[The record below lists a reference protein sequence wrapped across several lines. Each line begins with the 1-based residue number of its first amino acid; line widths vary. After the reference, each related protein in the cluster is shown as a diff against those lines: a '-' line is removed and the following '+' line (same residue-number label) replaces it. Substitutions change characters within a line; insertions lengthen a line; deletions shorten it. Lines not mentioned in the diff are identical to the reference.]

1 MKNLILASLML
12 VSLNASAQKVVAQDI
27 ESWMS
32 SLISQTMDNK
42 VEVSKSL
49 GQERDI
55 TKEGTPL
62 KWRCDIMTFTLP
74 KKQRSMLDEMIKAF
88 EANGT
93 YNPNCYGVNTLTTG
107 NPQNDGKRNLMI
119 VDNPS
124 RYVTIGE
131 QYGNYIN
138 VNILDAS
145 DTTKTHRYAYA
156 LEWKE
161 DHKGNVFARYIV
173 TYAKIPSNPTSALD
187 IINGSVNFEEVNHD
201 SQKRYEEFFKGIDPK
216 VLNRL
221 GDVRIQDKVSISG
234 DSAIAVVREVNGK
247 PWKAMGVAINQEI
260 ARDNILLMF
269 STLKQYYQ
277 NHKNAELTAISIYS
291 LCKRAN
297 EDGIFRDDSLEELE
311 QMICEVD
318 KLIKEAKTETD
329 RKYFQMSRDLLMQ
342 MKKK

>member
-32 SLISQTMDNK
+32 SLISQTIDNK

-93 YNPNCYGVNTLTTG
+93 YNPNCYVVNTLSMG
-107 NPQNDGKRNLMI
+107 NPQNQGKRNLMI
-119 VDNPS
+119 GDDPS

-138 VNILDAS
+138 INILDAS

-173 TYAKIPSNPTSALD
+173 TYAKIPSAQKTTIIGMGIPSNPINPFDNEMTLD
-187 IINGSVNFEEVNHD
+187 DAFIRNFNSLKDYYMNHELTEMTANGIYQLCKLGVRFGNFTLPDSTEKWEKVMHD
-201 SQKRYEEFFKGIDPK
+201 IDS
-216 VLNRL
+216 L
-221 GDVRIQDKVSISG
+221 
-234 DSAIAVVREVNGK
+234 REV
-247 PWKAMGVAINQEI
+247 
-260 ARDNILLMF
+260 
-269 STLKQYYQ
+269 
-277 NHKNAELTAISIYS
+277 
-291 LCKRAN
+291 
-297 EDGIFRDDSLEELE
+297 
-311 QMICEVD
+311 
-318 KLIKEAKTETD
+318 AKTETD
-329 RKYFQMSRDLLMQ
+329 RLNFQKARDLLMQ

>member
-32 SLISQTMDNK
+32 SLISQTIDNK

-93 YNPNCYGVNTLTTG
+93 YNPNCYGVNTLSTG
-107 NPQNDGKRNLMI
+107 NPQNEGKRNLMI
-119 VDNPS
+119 GEDPS

-138 VNILDAS
+138 INILDAS

-173 TYAKIPSNPTSALD
+173 TYAKIPSAQTTTVIGMGIPSNPINPFDNEMTLD
-187 IINGSVNFEEVNHD
+187 DAFIRNFNSLKDYYMNHELTE
-201 SQKRYEEFFKGIDPK
+201 KIAVAVYELCK
-216 VLNRL
+216 L
-221 GDVRIQDKVSISG
+221 GDRFGNFTLPDSTEKWEKVMHDI
-234 DSAIAVVREVNGK
+234 
-247 PWKAMGVAINQEI
+247 
-260 ARDNILLMF
+260 
-269 STLKQYYQ
+269 
-277 NHKNAELTAISIYS
+277 
-291 LCKRAN
+291 
-297 EDGIFRDDSLEELE
+297 DSL
-311 QMICEVD
+311 IEV
-318 KLIKEAKTETD
+318 AKTETD
-329 RKYFQMSRDLLMQ
+329 RLNFQKARDLLMQ

>member
-32 SLISQTMDNK
+32 SLISQTIDNK

-119 VDNPS
+119 GDNPS

-173 TYAKIPSNPTSALD
+173 TYAKIPSAQKTTVIGMGIPSNP
-187 IINGSVNFEEVNHD
+187 INPFFNEMTNDDAFIRNFNSLKDFYWRNNTTEV
-201 SQKRYEEFFKGIDPK
+201 
-216 VLNRL
+216 
-221 GDVRIQDKVSISG
+221 
-234 DSAIAVVREVNGK
+234 
-247 PWKAMGVAINQEI
+247 
-260 ARDNILLMF
+260 
-269 STLKQYYQ
+269 
-277 NHKNAELTAISIYS
+277 TAISIYE
-291 LCKRAN
+291 LCRLGVKFGA
-297 EDGIFRDDSLEELE
+297 FQLPDSTEKWEKVMADIDAL
-311 QMICEVD
+311 IEV
-318 KLIKEAKTETD
+318 AKNAAD
-329 RKYFQMSRDLLMQ
+329 RKYFEKARDLLMQ

>member
-32 SLISQTMDNK
+32 SLISQTIDNK

-107 NPQNDGKRNLMI
+107 NPQNEGKRNLMI
-119 VDNPS
+119 GEDVN

-138 VNILDAS
+138 INILDAA

-173 TYAKIPSNPTSALD
+173 TYAKIPSAQTTT
-187 IINGSVNFEEVNHD
+187 IIGMGIPSNQIGYINEKANDDAFITDFNILKDYYFNH
-201 SQKRYEEFFKGIDPK
+201 QTKLTA
-216 VLNRL
+216 VTA
-221 GDVRIQDKVSISG
+221 VSIY
-234 DSAIAVVREVNGK
+234 NLCK
-247 PWKAMGVAINQEI
+247 MGVEYGAFRRPDSTEKWEKVMADIDSLIEI
-260 ARDNILLMF
+260 A
-269 STLKQYYQ
+269 
-277 NHKNAELTAISIYS
+277 KN
-291 LCKRAN
+291 
-297 EDGIFRDDSLEELE
+297 
-311 QMICEVD
+311 
-318 KLIKEAKTETD
+318 EAD
-329 RKYFQMSRDLLMQ
+329 RNYFQRARDLLMK
-342 MKKK
+342 MKQK

>member
-32 SLISQTMDNK
+32 SLISQTIDNK

-93 YNPNCYGVNTLTTG
+93 NNPNCYGVNTLSTG
-107 NPQNDGKRNLMI
+107 NPQNQGKRNLMI
-119 VDNPS
+119 GEDPS

-145 DTTKTHRYAYA
+145 DTTKH
-156 LEWKE
+156 L
-161 DHKGNVFARYIV
+161 
-173 TYAKIPSNPTSALD
+173 
-187 IINGSVNFEEVNHD
+187 
-201 SQKRYEEFFKGIDPK
+201 
-216 VLNRL
+216 
-221 GDVRIQDKVSISG
+221 SG
-234 DSAIAVVREVNGK
+234 DFEAESPEMLIDMIEQTLGIEV
-247 PWKAMGVAINQEI
+247 
-260 ARDNILLMF
+260 
-269 STLKQYYQ
+269 
-277 NHKNAELTAISIYS
+277 
-291 LCKRAN
+291 KRS
-297 EDGIFRDDSLEELE
+297 E
-311 QMICEVD
+311 
-318 KLIKEAKTETD
+318 
-329 RKYFQMSRDLLMQ
+329 
-342 MKKK
+342 

>member
-32 SLISQTMDNK
+32 SLISQTIDNK

-74 KKQRSMLDEMIKAF
+74 KKQRSMLDDMIKAF

-107 NPQNDGKRNLMI
+107 NPQNEGKRNLMI
-119 VDNPS
+119 GEDPS

-138 VNILDAS
+138 INILDAA

-173 TYAKIPSNPTSALD
+173 TYAKIPSAQKTTVIGMGIPSNQ
-187 IINGSVNFEEVNHD
+187 IGYINEKANDDAFITDFNILKDYYFNH
-201 SQKRYEEFFKGIDPK
+201 QTKLTA
-216 VLNRL
+216 VTA
-221 GDVRIQDKVSISG
+221 VSIY
-234 DSAIAVVREVNGK
+234 NLCK
-247 PWKAMGVAINQEI
+247 MGVEYGAFRRPDSTEKWEKVMADIDSLIEI
-260 ARDNILLMF
+260 A
-269 STLKQYYQ
+269 
-277 NHKNAELTAISIYS
+277 KN
-291 LCKRAN
+291 
-297 EDGIFRDDSLEELE
+297 
-311 QMICEVD
+311 
-318 KLIKEAKTETD
+318 EAD
-329 RKYFQMSRDLLMQ
+329 RNYFQRARDLLMK
-342 MKKK
+342 MKQK

>member
-1 MKNLILASLML
+1 MKNLILAGLML
-12 VSLNASAQKVVAQDI
+12 ATLNASAQKVVAQDI

-32 SLISQTMDNK
+32 SLISQAIDNK

-74 KKQRSMLDEMIKAF
+74 KKQHSMLDDMIKAF

-93 YNPNCYGVNTLTTG
+93 NNPNCYGVNTLTTG
-107 NPQNDGKRNLMI
+107 NPQNEGKRNLMI
-119 VDNPS
+119 GEDVN

-138 VNILDAS
+138 INILDAA

-173 TYAKIPSNPTSALD
+173 TYAKIPSAQKTTIIGMGIPSNPIDTYFNEMMNDDAF
-187 IINGSVNFEEVNHD
+187 ITNFNSLKD
-201 SQKRYEEFFKGIDPK
+201 FY
-216 VLNRL
+216 
-221 GDVRIQDKVSISG
+221 
-234 DSAIAVVREVNGK
+234 
-247 PWKAMGVAINQEI
+247 WKHNTTEI
-260 ARDNILLMF
+260 
-269 STLKQYYQ
+269 
-277 NHKNAELTAISIYS
+277 TAISIYD
-291 LCKRAN
+291 LCKLGVKHGAFKRP
-297 EDGIFRDDSLEELE
+297 DSTEKWEKVMCDIDAL
-311 QMICEVD
+311 IEV
-318 KLIKEAKTETD
+318 AKNAAD
-329 RKYFQMSRDLLMQ
+329 RKYFEKARDLLKQ

>member
-32 SLISQTMDNK
+32 SLISQTIDNK
-42 VEVSKSL
+42 VEVSKNL

-93 YNPNCYGVNTLTTG
+93 YNPNCYGVNTLSTG
-107 NPQNDGKRNLMI
+107 NPQNEGKRNLMI
-119 VDNPS
+119 GEDPS

-138 VNILDAS
+138 INILDAT

-173 TYAKIPSNPTSALD
+173 TYAKIPSAQTTT
-187 IINGSVNFEEVNHD
+187 IIGMGIPSDQIGYINEKANDDAFITNFNNLKDYYFNH
-201 SQKRYEEFFKGIDPK
+201 QTKLTA
-216 VLNRL
+216 VTA
-221 GDVRIQDKVSISG
+221 VSIY
-234 DSAIAVVREVNGK
+234 NLCK
-247 PWKAMGVAINQEI
+247 MGVEYGAFRRPE
-260 ARDNILLMF
+260 
-269 STLKQYYQ
+269 STEKWE
-277 NHKNAELTAISIYS
+277 KVMADI
-291 LCKRAN
+291 
-297 EDGIFRDDSLEELE
+297 DSL
-311 QMICEVD
+311 IEV
-318 KLIKEAKTETD
+318 AKTEAD
-329 RKYFQMSRDLLMQ
+329 RNYFQRAHDLLMK
-342 MKKK
+342 MKQK

>member
-32 SLISQTMDNK
+32 SLISQAIDNK

-74 KKQRSMLDEMIKAF
+74 KKHRSMLDEMIKAF

-107 NPQNDGKRNLMI
+107 NPQNEGKRNLMI
-119 VDNPS
+119 GDDPS

-138 VNILDAS
+138 INILDAT

-173 TYAKIPSNPTSALD
+173 TYAKIPSAQKTTVIGMGIPSNQ
-187 IINGSVNFEEVNHD
+187 IGYINEKANDDAFITNFNNLKDYYFNHQTKLTAVTAGSIYNLRKMGVEYGAFRRPESTEKWEKVMA
-201 SQKRYEEFFKGIDPK
+201 GIDS
-216 VLNRL
+216 L
-221 GDVRIQDKVSISG
+221 I
-234 DSAIAVVREVNGK
+234 EV
-247 PWKAMGVAINQEI
+247 
-260 ARDNILLMF
+260 
-269 STLKQYYQ
+269 
-277 NHKNAELTAISIYS
+277 
-291 LCKRAN
+291 
-297 EDGIFRDDSLEELE
+297 
-311 QMICEVD
+311 
-318 KLIKEAKTETD
+318 AKTEAD
-329 RKYFQMSRDLLMQ
+329 RNYFQWARDLLMK
-342 MKKK
+342 MKQK

>member
-12 VSLNASAQKVVAQDI
+12 VSLNASAQKVIAQDI

-107 NPQNDGKRNLMI
+107 NPQNEGKRNLMI
-119 VDNPS
+119 GEDVN

-138 VNILDAS
+138 INILDAA

-173 TYAKIPSNPTSALD
+173 TYAKIPTTIIGKGIPSNPIDTYFNEMMNDDAFIS
-187 IINGSVNFEEVNHD
+187 NFNSLKD
-201 SQKRYEEFFKGIDPK
+201 FY
-216 VLNRL
+216 
-221 GDVRIQDKVSISG
+221 
-234 DSAIAVVREVNGK
+234 
-247 PWKAMGVAINQEI
+247 WKHNTTEI
-260 ARDNILLMF
+260 
-269 STLKQYYQ
+269 
-277 NHKNAELTAISIYS
+277 TAISIYE
-291 LCKRAN
+291 LCKLGVKHGAFKRP
-297 EDGIFRDDSLEELE
+297 DSTEKWEKVMCDIDAL
-311 QMICEVD
+311 IEV
-318 KLIKEAKTETD
+318 AKNAAD
-329 RKYFQMSRDLLMQ
+329 RNYFQRARDLLMQ
-342 MKKK
+342 MHKK

>member
-32 SLISQTMDNK
+32 SLISQTIDNK

-93 YNPNCYGVNTLTTG
+93 YNPNCYGVNTLSTG
-107 NPQNDGKRNLMI
+107 NPQNQGKRNLMI
-119 VDNPS
+119 GEDVN

-138 VNILDAS
+138 INILDAA

-173 TYAKIPSNPTSALD
+173 TYAKIPSAQTTTVIGMGIPSNP
-187 IINGSVNFEEVNHD
+187 INPFFNEMTNDDAFIRNFNSLKDFYWRNNTTEV
-201 SQKRYEEFFKGIDPK
+201 
-216 VLNRL
+216 
-221 GDVRIQDKVSISG
+221 
-234 DSAIAVVREVNGK
+234 
-247 PWKAMGVAINQEI
+247 
-260 ARDNILLMF
+260 
-269 STLKQYYQ
+269 
-277 NHKNAELTAISIYS
+277 TAISIYD
-291 LCKRAN
+291 LCRLGVKFGAFQLPDSTEKWEKVMADIDALIEVAKN
-297 EDGIFRDDSLEELE
+297 E
-311 QMICEVD
+311 
-318 KLIKEAKTETD
+318 AD
-329 RKYFQMSRDLLMQ
+329 RKYFEKARDLLMQ

>member
-32 SLISQTMDNK
+32 SLISQTIDNK

-93 YNPNCYGVNTLTTG
+93 NNPNCYGVNTLTTG
-107 NPQNDGKRNLMI
+107 NPQNQGKRNLMI
-119 VDNPS
+119 GDDPS

-173 TYAKIPSNPTSALD
+173 TYAKIPSAQTTTVIGMGIPSNP
-187 IINGSVNFEEVNHD
+187 INPFFNEMTNDDAFIRNFNSLKDYYMNHGLT
-201 SQKRYEEFFKGIDPK
+201 EMTANGIYQ
-216 VLNRL
+216 LCRL
-221 GDVRIQDKVSISG
+221 GDRFGAFKLPDSTEKWEKVMADI
-234 DSAIAVVREVNGK
+234 
-247 PWKAMGVAINQEI
+247 
-260 ARDNILLMF
+260 
-269 STLKQYYQ
+269 
-277 NHKNAELTAISIYS
+277 
-291 LCKRAN
+291 
-297 EDGIFRDDSLEELE
+297 DSL
-311 QMICEVD
+311 IEV
-318 KLIKEAKTETD
+318 AKTETD
-329 RKYFQMSRDLLMQ
+329 RNYFQMARELLMQ

>member
-32 SLISQTMDNK
+32 SLISQAIDNK

-93 YNPNCYGVNTLTTG
+93 YNPNCYGVNTLSTG
-107 NPQNDGKRNLMI
+107 NPQNEGKRNLMI
-119 VDNPS
+119 GDDPS

-138 VNILDAS
+138 INILDAA

-173 TYAKIPSNPTSALD
+173 TYAKIPSAQTTTIIGMGIPSNP
-187 IINGSVNFEEVNHD
+187 INPFFNEMTNDDAFIRNFNSLKDYYMNH
-201 SQKRYEEFFKGIDPK
+201 
-216 VLNRL
+216 
-221 GDVRIQDKVSISG
+221 
-234 DSAIAVVREVNGK
+234 
-247 PWKAMGVAINQEI
+247 
-260 ARDNILLMF
+260 
-269 STLKQYYQ
+269 
-277 NHKNAELTAISIYS
+277 ELTAMTANGIYE
-291 LCKRAN
+291 LCKLGVRFGAFQLPDST
-297 EDGIFRDDSLEELE
+297 EKWEKVMADIDSL
-311 QMICEVD
+311 IEV
-318 KLIKEAKTETD
+318 AKTETD
-329 RKYFQMSRDLLMQ
+329 RLNFQKARDLLMK
-342 MKKK
+342 MKPK

>member
-74 KKQRSMLDEMIKAF
+74 KKQRSMLDGMIKAF

-107 NPQNDGKRNLMI
+107 NPQNEGKRNLMI
-119 VDNPS
+119 GDDPS

-138 VNILDAS
+138 INILDAT

-173 TYAKIPSNPTSALD
+173 TYAKIPSAQKTTVIGMGIPSNQ
-187 IINGSVNFEEVNHD
+187 IGYINEKANDDAFITNFNNLKDYYFNH
-201 SQKRYEEFFKGIDPK
+201 QTKLTA
-216 VLNRL
+216 VTA
-221 GDVRIQDKVSISG
+221 VSIY
-234 DSAIAVVREVNGK
+234 NLCK
-247 PWKAMGVAINQEI
+247 MGVEYGAFRRPE
-260 ARDNILLMF
+260 
-269 STLKQYYQ
+269 STEKWE
-277 NHKNAELTAISIYS
+277 KVMADI
-291 LCKRAN
+291 
-297 EDGIFRDDSLEELE
+297 DSL
-311 QMICEVD
+311 IEV
-318 KLIKEAKTETD
+318 AKTEAD
-329 RKYFQMSRDLLMQ
+329 RNYFQRARDLLMK
-342 MKKK
+342 MKQK

>member
-32 SLISQTMDNK
+32 SLISQTIDNK

-74 KKQRSMLDEMIKAF
+74 KKHRSMLDEMIKAF

-93 YNPNCYGVNTLTTG
+93 YNPNCYVVNTLSMG
-107 NPQNDGKRNLMI
+107 NPQNQGKRNLMI
-119 VDNPS
+119 GEDPS

-138 VNILDAS
+138 VNILDAT

-173 TYAKIPSNPTSALD
+173 TYAKIPSAQTTTIIGMGIPSDPINPWPNDTTIDDAF
-187 IINGSVNFEEVNHD
+187 IRNFNSLKDWYMNHELTE
-201 SQKRYEEFFKGIDPK
+201 KIAVAIYELCK
-216 VLNRL
+216 L
-221 GDVRIQDKVSISG
+221 GDRFGNFTLPDSTEKWEKVMHDI
-234 DSAIAVVREVNGK
+234 
-247 PWKAMGVAINQEI
+247 
-260 ARDNILLMF
+260 
-269 STLKQYYQ
+269 
-277 NHKNAELTAISIYS
+277 
-291 LCKRAN
+291 
-297 EDGIFRDDSLEELE
+297 DSL
-311 QMICEVD
+311 IEV
-318 KLIKEAKTETD
+318 AKTETD
-329 RKYFQMSRDLLMQ
+329 RVNFQKARDLLMQ

>member
-32 SLISQTMDNK
+32 SLISQTIDNK

-93 YNPNCYGVNTLTTG
+93 YNPNCYGVNSLTTG
-107 NPQNDGKRNLMI
+107 NPQNEGKRNLMI
-119 VDNPS
+119 GDDPS

-173 TYAKIPSNPTSALD
+173 TYAKIPSAQTTTIIGMGIPSDPINPFFNEMTNDDAF
-187 IINGSVNFEEVNHD
+187 IRNFNSLKDFYWRNNTTEV
-201 SQKRYEEFFKGIDPK
+201 
-216 VLNRL
+216 
-221 GDVRIQDKVSISG
+221 
-234 DSAIAVVREVNGK
+234 
-247 PWKAMGVAINQEI
+247 
-260 ARDNILLMF
+260 
-269 STLKQYYQ
+269 
-277 NHKNAELTAISIYS
+277 TAISIYD
-291 LCKRAN
+291 LCRLGVKFGA
-297 EDGIFRDDSLEELE
+297 FQLPDSTEKWEKVMADIDAL
-311 QMICEVD
+311 IEV
-318 KLIKEAKTETD
+318 AKNAAD
-329 RKYFQMSRDLLMQ
+329 RKYFEKARELLMQ

>member
-1 MKNLILASLML
+1 MKNLILAGLML
-12 VSLNASAQKVVAQDI
+12 ATLNASAQKVVAQDI

-32 SLISQTMDNK
+32 SLISQAIDNK

-93 YNPNCYGVNTLTTG
+93 YNPNCYVVNTLSTG

-119 VDNPS
+119 GEDPS

-138 VNILDAS
+138 VGILDAS

-173 TYAKIPSNPTSALD
+173 TYAKIPSAQTTTVIGMGIPSNP
-187 IINGSVNFEEVNHD
+187 INPFFNEMTNDDAFIRNFNSLKDFYWGNNTTEV
-201 SQKRYEEFFKGIDPK
+201 
-216 VLNRL
+216 
-221 GDVRIQDKVSISG
+221 
-234 DSAIAVVREVNGK
+234 
-247 PWKAMGVAINQEI
+247 
-260 ARDNILLMF
+260 
-269 STLKQYYQ
+269 
-277 NHKNAELTAISIYS
+277 TAISIYD
-291 LCKRAN
+291 LCKLGVRFGAFQLPDST
-297 EDGIFRDDSLEELE
+297 EKWEKVMADIDSL
-311 QMICEVD
+311 IEV
-318 KLIKEAKTETD
+318 AKTETD
-329 RKYFQMSRDLLMQ
+329 RLNFQKARDLLMK
-342 MKKK
+342 MKPK

>member
-1 MKNLILASLML
+1 ML

-32 SLISQTMDNK
+32 SLISQTIDNK

-107 NPQNDGKRNLMI
+107 NPQNEGKRNLMI
-119 VDNPS
+119 GDDPS

-138 VNILDAS
+138 INILDAT

-173 TYAKIPSNPTSALD
+173 TYAKIPSAQKTTVIGMGIPSNQ
-187 IINGSVNFEEVNHD
+187 IGYINEKANDDAFITNFNNLKDYYFNHQTKLTAVTAGSIYNLCKMGVEYGAFRRPESTEKWEKVMA
-201 SQKRYEEFFKGIDPK
+201 GIDS
-216 VLNRL
+216 L
-221 GDVRIQDKVSISG
+221 I
-234 DSAIAVVREVNGK
+234 EV
-247 PWKAMGVAINQEI
+247 
-260 ARDNILLMF
+260 
-269 STLKQYYQ
+269 
-277 NHKNAELTAISIYS
+277 
-291 LCKRAN
+291 
-297 EDGIFRDDSLEELE
+297 
-311 QMICEVD
+311 
-318 KLIKEAKTETD
+318 AKTEAD
-329 RKYFQMSRDLLMQ
+329 RNYFQWARDLLMK
-342 MKKK
+342 MKQK

>member
-32 SLISQTMDNK
+32 SLISQTIDNK

-93 YNPNCYGVNTLTTG
+93 YNPNCYGVNTLSTG
-107 NPQNDGKRNLMI
+107 DPQNQGKRNLMI
-119 VDNPS
+119 GEDPS

-138 VNILDAS
+138 INILDAS

-173 TYAKIPSNPTSALD
+173 TYAKIPSAQTTTVIGMGIPSNPINPFSNEMTLD
-187 IINGSVNFEEVNHD
+187 DAFIRNFNSLKDYYMNHELTE
-201 SQKRYEEFFKGIDPK
+201 KIAVAVYELCK
-216 VLNRL
+216 L
-221 GDVRIQDKVSISG
+221 GDRFGNFTLPDSTEKWEKVMADI
-234 DSAIAVVREVNGK
+234 
-247 PWKAMGVAINQEI
+247 
-260 ARDNILLMF
+260 
-269 STLKQYYQ
+269 
-277 NHKNAELTAISIYS
+277 
-291 LCKRAN
+291 
-297 EDGIFRDDSLEELE
+297 DSL
-311 QMICEVD
+311 IEV
-318 KLIKEAKTETD
+318 AKTETD
-329 RKYFQMSRDLLMQ
+329 RLNFQKARDLLMQ

>member
-32 SLISQTMDNK
+32 SLISQTIDNK

-93 YNPNCYGVNTLTTG
+93 YNPNCYVVNTLSMG
-107 NPQNDGKRNLMI
+107 NPQNQGKRNLMI
-119 VDNPS
+119 GDDPS

-173 TYAKIPSNPTSALD
+173 TYAKIPSAQKTTIIGMGIPSNP
-187 IINGSVNFEEVNHD
+187 INPFFNEMTNDDAFIRNFNSLKDFYWRNNTTEV
-201 SQKRYEEFFKGIDPK
+201 
-216 VLNRL
+216 
-221 GDVRIQDKVSISG
+221 
-234 DSAIAVVREVNGK
+234 
-247 PWKAMGVAINQEI
+247 
-260 ARDNILLMF
+260 
-269 STLKQYYQ
+269 
-277 NHKNAELTAISIYS
+277 TAIGIYD
-291 LCKRAN
+291 LYHN
-297 EDGIFRDDSLEELE
+297 
-311 QMICEVD
+311 D
-318 KLIKEAKTETD
+318 KPTAW
-329 RKYFQMSRDLLMQ
+329 FQHTLHL
-342 MKKK
+342 

>member
-32 SLISQTMDNK
+32 SLISQTIDNK

-107 NPQNDGKRNLMI
+107 NPQNEGKRNLMI
-119 VDNPS
+119 GDDPS

-173 TYAKIPSNPTSALD
+173 TYAKIPSAQTTT
-187 IINGSVNFEEVNHD
+187 IIGMGIPSNQIGYISEKANDDAFIRNFNSLKDYYFNH
-201 SQKRYEEFFKGIDPK
+201 QTKTTA
-216 VLNRL
+216 VTA
-221 GDVRIQDKVSISG
+221 VSIY
-234 DSAIAVVREVNGK
+234 NLCK
-247 PWKAMGVAINQEI
+247 MGVRFGAFQLP
-260 ARDNILLMF
+260 D
-269 STLKQYYQ
+269 STEKWE
-277 NHKNAELTAISIYS
+277 KVMADI
-291 LCKRAN
+291 
-297 EDGIFRDDSLEELE
+297 DSL
-311 QMICEVD
+311 IEV
-318 KLIKEAKTETD
+318 AKTEAD
-329 RKYFQMSRDLLMQ
+329 RKYFKLAREELQK
-342 MKKK
+342 MKGK

>member
-32 SLISQTMDNK
+32 SLISKAIDNK

-74 KKQRSMLDEMIKAF
+74 KKHRSMLDEMIKAF

-107 NPQNDGKRNLMI
+107 NPQNEGKRNLMI
-119 VDNPS
+119 GDDPS

-138 VNILDAS
+138 INILDAT

-173 TYAKIPSNPTSALD
+173 TYAKIPSAQKTTVIGMGIPSNQ
-187 IINGSVNFEEVNHD
+187 IGYINEKANDDAFITNFNNLKDYYFNHQTKLTAVTAGSIYNLCKMGVEYGAFRRPESTEKWEKVMA
-201 SQKRYEEFFKGIDPK
+201 GIDS
-216 VLNRL
+216 L
-221 GDVRIQDKVSISG
+221 I
-234 DSAIAVVREVNGK
+234 EV
-247 PWKAMGVAINQEI
+247 
-260 ARDNILLMF
+260 
-269 STLKQYYQ
+269 
-277 NHKNAELTAISIYS
+277 
-291 LCKRAN
+291 
-297 EDGIFRDDSLEELE
+297 
-311 QMICEVD
+311 
-318 KLIKEAKTETD
+318 AKTEAD
-329 RKYFQMSRDLLMQ
+329 RNYFQWARDLLMK
-342 MKKK
+342 MKQK

>member
-93 YNPNCYGVNTLTTG
+93 YNPNCYGVNTLSTG
-107 NPQNDGKRNLMI
+107 NPQNEGKRNLMI
-119 VDNPS
+119 GDDPS

-138 VNILDAS
+138 INILDAS

-173 TYAKIPSNPTSALD
+173 TYAKIPSAQTTTVIGMGIPSDQIGYISEKANDDAF
-187 IINGSVNFEEVNHD
+187 IRNFNSLKDFYWRNNTTEVTA
-201 SQKRYEEFFKGIDPK
+201 
-216 VLNRL
+216 
-221 GDVRIQDKVSISG
+221 VSIY
-234 DSAIAVVREVNGK
+234 NLCK
-247 PWKAMGVAINQEI
+247 MGVKYGVFRRPE
-260 ARDNILLMF
+260 
-269 STLKQYYQ
+269 STEKWEKVMVDIDSLIEVA
-277 NHKNAELTAISIYS
+277 KNAA
-291 LCKRAN
+291 
-297 EDGIFRDDSLEELE
+297 
-311 QMICEVD
+311 
-318 KLIKEAKTETD
+318 D
-329 RKYFQMSRDLLMQ
+329 RKYFEKAREELLK
-342 MKKK
+342 MKQK

>member
-32 SLISQTMDNK
+32 SLISQTIDNK

-74 KKQRSMLDEMIKAF
+74 KKQRSMLDEMIRAF
-88 EANGT
+88 EANGF
-93 YNPNCYGVNTLTTG
+93 YNPNCYGFNTLTTG
-107 NPQNDGKRNLMI
+107 NPQNQGKRNLMI
-119 VDNPS
+119 GDDPS

-138 VNILDAS
+138 VNILDAA

-173 TYAKIPSNPTSALD
+173 TYAKIPTTIIGKGIPSNPIDTY
-187 IINGSVNFEEVNHD
+187 INEMMNDDAFISNFNSLKDFYWRNNTTEV
-201 SQKRYEEFFKGIDPK
+201 
-216 VLNRL
+216 
-221 GDVRIQDKVSISG
+221 
-234 DSAIAVVREVNGK
+234 
-247 PWKAMGVAINQEI
+247 
-260 ARDNILLMF
+260 
-269 STLKQYYQ
+269 
-277 NHKNAELTAISIYS
+277 TAISIYE
-291 LCKRAN
+291 LCRLGVKFGA
-297 EDGIFRDDSLEELE
+297 FQLPDSTEKWEKVMADIDAL
-311 QMICEVD
+311 IEV
-318 KLIKEAKTETD
+318 AKNAAD
-329 RKYFQMSRDLLMQ
+329 RKYFEKARELLMQ

>member
-32 SLISQTMDNK
+32 SLISQTIDNK
-42 VEVSKSL
+42 VEVSKNL

-74 KKQRSMLDEMIKAF
+74 KKHRSMLDEMIKAF

-107 NPQNDGKRNLMI
+107 NPQNEGKRNLMI
-119 VDNPS
+119 GEDVN

-138 VNILDAS
+138 INILDAA

-173 TYAKIPSNPTSALD
+173 TYAKIPSAQKTTVIGMGIPSNQ
-187 IINGSVNFEEVNHD
+187 IGYINEKANDDAFITNFNNLKDYYFNH
-201 SQKRYEEFFKGIDPK
+201 QTKLTA
-216 VLNRL
+216 VTA
-221 GDVRIQDKVSISG
+221 VSIY
-234 DSAIAVVREVNGK
+234 NLCK
-247 PWKAMGVAINQEI
+247 MGVEYGVF
-260 ARDNILLMF
+260 RRPD
-269 STLKQYYQ
+269 STEKWEKVMHDIDALIEVA
-277 NHKNAELTAISIYS
+277 KNAA
-291 LCKRAN
+291 
-297 EDGIFRDDSLEELE
+297 
-311 QMICEVD
+311 
-318 KLIKEAKTETD
+318 D
-329 RKYFQMSRDLLMQ
+329 RNYFQWARDLLMQ
-342 MKKK
+342 MHKK

>member
-12 VSLNASAQKVVAQDI
+12 VSLNTSAQKVVAQDI

-32 SLISQTMDNK
+32 SLISQAIDNK

-74 KKQRSMLDEMIKAF
+74 KKQRSMLDGMIKAF

-107 NPQNDGKRNLMI
+107 NPQNEGKRNLMI
-119 VDNPS
+119 GDDPS

-138 VNILDAS
+138 INILDAS

-173 TYAKIPSNPTSALD
+173 TYAKIPSAQKTTVIGMGIPSNQ
-187 IINGSVNFEEVNHD
+187 IGYINEKANDDAFITNFNNLKDYYFNH
-201 SQKRYEEFFKGIDPK
+201 QTKLTA
-216 VLNRL
+216 VTA
-221 GDVRIQDKVSISG
+221 VSIY
-234 DSAIAVVREVNGK
+234 NLCK
-247 PWKAMGVAINQEI
+247 MGVEYGAFRRPE
-260 ARDNILLMF
+260 
-269 STLKQYYQ
+269 STEKWEKVMCDIDALIEVA
-277 NHKNAELTAISIYS
+277 KNAADRNYFQ
-291 LCKRAN
+291 RA
-297 EDGIFRDDSLEELE
+297 REELL
-311 QMICEVD
+311 
-318 KLIKEAKTETD
+318 K
-329 RKYFQMSRDLLMQ
+329 
-342 MKKK
+342 MKQK

>member
-74 KKQRSMLDEMIKAF
+74 KKHRSMLDEMIKAF

-107 NPQNDGKRNLMI
+107 NPQNEGKRNLMI
-119 VDNPS
+119 GDDPS
-124 RYVTIGE
+124 RYITIGE
-131 QYGNYIN
+131 QYSNYIN
-138 VNILDAS
+138 INILDAS

-173 TYAKIPSNPTSALD
+173 TYAKIPSAQKTTVIGMGIPSNQ
-187 IINGSVNFEEVNHD
+187 IGYINEKANDDAFITNFNNLKDYYFNHQTKLTAVTAGSIYNLC
-201 SQKRYEEFFKGIDPK
+201 K
-216 VLNRL
+216 
-221 GDVRIQDKVSISG
+221 
-234 DSAIAVVREVNGK
+234 
-247 PWKAMGVAINQEI
+247 MGVEYGVF
-260 ARDNILLMF
+260 RRPE
-269 STLKQYYQ
+269 STEKWEKVMHDIDALIEVA
-277 NHKNAELTAISIYS
+277 KNAA
-291 LCKRAN
+291 
-297 EDGIFRDDSLEELE
+297 
-311 QMICEVD
+311 
-318 KLIKEAKTETD
+318 D
-329 RKYFQMSRDLLMQ
+329 RKYFEKAREELLK
-342 MKKK
+342 MKQK

>member
-32 SLISQTMDNK
+32 SLISQAIDNK

-74 KKQRSMLDEMIKAF
+74 KKQHSMLDDMIKAF

-107 NPQNDGKRNLMI
+107 NPQNEGKRNLMI
-119 VDNPS
+119 GDDPS

-138 VNILDAS
+138 INILDAT

-173 TYAKIPSNPTSALD
+173 TYAKIPSAQTTTVIGMGIPSNQ
-187 IINGSVNFEEVNHD
+187 IGYINEKANDDAFITNFNNLKDYYFNH
-201 SQKRYEEFFKGIDPK
+201 QTKLTA
-216 VLNRL
+216 VTA
-221 GDVRIQDKVSISG
+221 VSIY
-234 DSAIAVVREVNGK
+234 NLCK
-247 PWKAMGVAINQEI
+247 MGVEYGAFRRPE
-260 ARDNILLMF
+260 
-269 STLKQYYQ
+269 STEKWEKVM
-277 NHKNAELTAISIYS
+277 HDI
-291 LCKRAN
+291 
-297 EDGIFRDDSLEELE
+297 DSL
-311 QMICEVD
+311 IEV
-318 KLIKEAKTETD
+318 AKTEAD
-329 RKYFQMSRDLLMQ
+329 RNYFQWARDLLMK
-342 MKKK
+342 MKQK

>member
-12 VSLNASAQKVVAQDI
+12 VSLNTSAQKVVAQDI

-32 SLISQTMDNK
+32 SLISQTIDNK

-93 YNPNCYGVNTLTTG
+93 YNPNCYGVNTLSTG
-107 NPQNDGKRNLMI
+107 NPQNEGKRNLMI
-119 VDNPS
+119 GEDPN

-138 VNILDAS
+138 INILDAS

-173 TYAKIPSNPTSALD
+173 TYAKIPTTIIGEGIPSNQIGYISEKAND
-187 IINGSVNFEEVNHD
+187 DAFIRNFNNLKDFYWRNNTTEVTA
-201 SQKRYEEFFKGIDPK
+201 
-216 VLNRL
+216 
-221 GDVRIQDKVSISG
+221 VSIY
-234 DSAIAVVREVNGK
+234 NLCK
-247 PWKAMGVAINQEI
+247 MGVKYGAFRRPESTEKWEKVMVDIDSLIEI
-260 ARDNILLMF
+260 A
-269 STLKQYYQ
+269 
-277 NHKNAELTAISIYS
+277 KNAA
-291 LCKRAN
+291 
-297 EDGIFRDDSLEELE
+297 
-311 QMICEVD
+311 
-318 KLIKEAKTETD
+318 D
-329 RKYFQMSRDLLMQ
+329 RKYFEKAREELLK
-342 MKKK
+342 MKQK

>member
-32 SLISQTMDNK
+32 SLISQAMDNK

-74 KKQRSMLDEMIKAF
+74 KKHRSMLDEMIKAF

-107 NPQNDGKRNLMI
+107 NPQNEGKRNLMI
-119 VDNPS
+119 GEDVN

-138 VNILDAS
+138 INILDAA

-173 TYAKIPSNPTSALD
+173 TYAKIPSAQKTTVIGMGIPSNQ
-187 IINGSVNFEEVNHD
+187 IGYINEKANDDAFITNFNNLKDYYFNHQTKLTAVTAV
-201 SQKRYEEFFKGIDPK
+201 SIYNLCKMGVEYGAFRRPESTEKWEKVMAGIDS
-216 VLNRL
+216 L
-221 GDVRIQDKVSISG
+221 I
-234 DSAIAVVREVNGK
+234 EV
-247 PWKAMGVAINQEI
+247 
-260 ARDNILLMF
+260 
-269 STLKQYYQ
+269 
-277 NHKNAELTAISIYS
+277 
-291 LCKRAN
+291 
-297 EDGIFRDDSLEELE
+297 
-311 QMICEVD
+311 
-318 KLIKEAKTETD
+318 AKTETD
-329 RKYFQMSRDLLMQ
+329 RLNFQKARDLLMK
-342 MKKK
+342 MKQK

>member
-32 SLISQTMDNK
+32 SLISQTIDNK

-93 YNPNCYGVNTLTTG
+93 NNPNCYGVNSLSTG
-107 NPQNDGKRNLMI
+107 NPQNEGKRNLMI
-119 VDNPS
+119 GDDPS

-173 TYAKIPSNPTSALD
+173 TYAKIPSAQTTTIIGMGIPSNP
-187 IINGSVNFEEVNHD
+187 INPFFNEMTNDDAFIRNCNSLKDFYWGNNTTEV
-201 SQKRYEEFFKGIDPK
+201 
-216 VLNRL
+216 
-221 GDVRIQDKVSISG
+221 
-234 DSAIAVVREVNGK
+234 
-247 PWKAMGVAINQEI
+247 
-260 ARDNILLMF
+260 
-269 STLKQYYQ
+269 
-277 NHKNAELTAISIYS
+277 TAISIYD
-291 LCKRAN
+291 LCKMGVKYGA
-297 EDGIFRDDSLEELE
+297 FRRPESTEKWEKVMADIDAL
-311 QMICEVD
+311 IEV
-318 KLIKEAKTETD
+318 AKNAAD
-329 RKYFQMSRDLLMQ
+329 RKYFEKARDLLMQ

>member
-32 SLISQTMDNK
+32 SLISQTIDNK

-74 KKQRSMLDEMIKAF
+74 KKQRSMLDDMIKAF

-93 YNPNCYGVNTLTTG
+93 YNPNCHVVNTLSTG

-119 VDNPS
+119 GEDPS

-138 VNILDAS
+138 IGILDAS

-173 TYAKIPSNPTSALD
+173 TYAKIPSAQKTTIIGMGIPSNP
-187 IINGSVNFEEVNHD
+187 INPFFNEMTNDDAFIRNFNSLKDYYMNH
-201 SQKRYEEFFKGIDPK
+201 
-216 VLNRL
+216 
-221 GDVRIQDKVSISG
+221 
-234 DSAIAVVREVNGK
+234 
-247 PWKAMGVAINQEI
+247 
-260 ARDNILLMF
+260 
-269 STLKQYYQ
+269 
-277 NHKNAELTAISIYS
+277 ELTEMTANGIYE
-291 LCKRAN
+291 LCKLGVRFGAFQLPDST
-297 EDGIFRDDSLEELE
+297 EKWEKVMHDIDSL
-311 QMICEVD
+311 IEV
-318 KLIKEAKTETD
+318 AKTETD
-329 RKYFQMSRDLLMQ
+329 RKSFQKARDLLMK
-342 MKKK
+342 MKQK

>member
-1 MKNLILASLML
+1 MKNLILAGLML
-12 VSLNASAQKVVAQDI
+12 ATLNASAQKVVAQDI

-32 SLISQTMDNK
+32 SLISQAIDNK

-74 KKQRSMLDEMIKAF
+74 KKQHSILDEMIKAF

-93 YNPNCYGVNTLTTG
+93 YNPNCYVVNTLSTG

-119 VDNPS
+119 GEDPS

-138 VNILDAS
+138 VGILDAS

-173 TYAKIPSNPTSALD
+173 TYAKIPSAQTTTVIGMGIPSNP
-187 IINGSVNFEEVNHD
+187 INPFFNEMTNDDAFIRNFNSLKDFYWGNNTTEV
-201 SQKRYEEFFKGIDPK
+201 
-216 VLNRL
+216 
-221 GDVRIQDKVSISG
+221 
-234 DSAIAVVREVNGK
+234 
-247 PWKAMGVAINQEI
+247 
-260 ARDNILLMF
+260 
-269 STLKQYYQ
+269 
-277 NHKNAELTAISIYS
+277 TAISIYD
-291 LCKRAN
+291 LCKMGVKYGA
-297 EDGIFRDDSLEELE
+297 FRRPESTEKWEKVMADIDAL
-311 QMICEVD
+311 IEV
-318 KLIKEAKTETD
+318 AKNAAD
-329 RKYFQMSRDLLMQ
+329 RKYFEKARDLLMQ

>member
-32 SLISQTMDNK
+32 SLISQTIDNK

-107 NPQNDGKRNLMI
+107 NPQNEGKRNLMI
-119 VDNPS
+119 GEDVN

-138 VNILDAS
+138 INILDAA

-173 TYAKIPSNPTSALD
+173 TYAKIPSAQTTTVIGMGIPSNQ
-187 IINGSVNFEEVNHD
+187 IGYINEKANDDAFITDFNILKDYYFNH
-201 SQKRYEEFFKGIDPK
+201 QTKLTA
-216 VLNRL
+216 VTA
-221 GDVRIQDKVSISG
+221 VSIY
-234 DSAIAVVREVNGK
+234 NLCK
-247 PWKAMGVAINQEI
+247 MGVEYGAFRRPDSTEKWEKVMADIDSLIEI
-260 ARDNILLMF
+260 A
-269 STLKQYYQ
+269 
-277 NHKNAELTAISIYS
+277 KN
-291 LCKRAN
+291 
-297 EDGIFRDDSLEELE
+297 
-311 QMICEVD
+311 
-318 KLIKEAKTETD
+318 EAD
-329 RKYFQMSRDLLMQ
+329 RNYFQRARDLLMK
-342 MKKK
+342 MKQK

>member
-32 SLISQTMDNK
+32 SLISQTIDNK

-107 NPQNDGKRNLMI
+107 NLQNEGKRNLMI
-119 VDNPS
+119 GDDVS

-138 VNILDAS
+138 INILDAS
-145 DTTKTHRYAYA
+145 DTTKKHRYAYA

-173 TYAKIPSNPTSALD
+173 TYAKIPTTIIGKGIPSNP
-187 IINGSVNFEEVNHD
+187 INPFSNDTTIDDAFIRNFNSLKDYYMNHELTE
-201 SQKRYEEFFKGIDPK
+201 KIAVAVYELCK
-216 VLNRL
+216 L
-221 GDVRIQDKVSISG
+221 GDRFGNFTLPDSTEKWEKVMADI
-234 DSAIAVVREVNGK
+234 
-247 PWKAMGVAINQEI
+247 
-260 ARDNILLMF
+260 
-269 STLKQYYQ
+269 
-277 NHKNAELTAISIYS
+277 
-291 LCKRAN
+291 
-297 EDGIFRDDSLEELE
+297 DSL
-311 QMICEVD
+311 IEV
-318 KLIKEAKTETD
+318 AKTETD
-329 RKYFQMSRDLLMQ
+329 RLNFQKARDLLMQ
-342 MKKK
+342 MHKK